1 MKKRILSGMLALLM
15 VFSLSTTKMEVNA
28 QTIDIVEYNYYY
40 DFAPVGSNSITF
52 TRPYSMTFYNN

>member
-1 MKKRILSGMLALLM
+1 MNNLWQDLNFVTVLIDPDTGKL
-15 VFSLSTTKMEVNA
+15 
-28 QTIDIVEYNYYY
+28 IDIVEYNYYY